1 MPAGGDPPDPGL
13 TSTVFNALAAMNYD
27 SSAMSFKNATNQL
40 IYMFLER
47 GSTISDSRWFYGTD
61 AEGGNSPRGQIPQL
75 TYDVVHGG
83 TFDSQTQKISYASKY
98 YRLRIYR
105 VGSKQYAQ
113 AIEVP

>member
-1 MPAGGDPPDPGL
+1 MPVGTDPPDPQL

-27 SSAMSFKNATNQL
+27 SGAMAFKNAAGEF

-47 GSTISDSRWFYGTD
+47 GTTLDNTKWLYGTD
-61 AEGGNSPRGQIPQL
+61 TEGAENPRGQIPQL

-83 TFDSQTQKISYASKY
+83 TLNVQTQNVSYAGKY
-98 YRLRIYR
+98 YRIRIYR
-105 VGSKQYAQ
+105 ASTKQYAQ